1 MKDKSLLVRFRN
13 RDSRDGVTRATMR
26 KIAGALDL
34 SETEAVHR
42 ALVEY
47 AKRFVPRYA
56 PDDGPLSDAQHA
68 KIARV
73 VRERHGRAKTVES
86 LFDKPAVAV
95 KSRARSRVSASR
107 AR

>member
-1 MKDKSLLVRFRN
+1 MKDKSLLVRFRD
-13 RDSRDGVTRATMR
+13 RDSREGVTRATMR
-26 KIAGALDL
+26 KIASALDL

-56 PDDGPLSDAQHA
+56 PDEGRLSGAQLA
-68 KIARV
+68 RIARI
-73 VRERHGRAKTVES
+73 VRERHGCATQVES
-86 LFDKPAVAV
+86 LFDKPAAAA
-95 KSRARSRVSASR
+95 KSRARSRVSSSR